1 MTFFLAK
8 LENIFYLAGQKYTT
22 LNRELPSEV
31 NTTLA
36 KSYELLLG
44 INNYSLIIETLQ
56 QSSIL
61 AELMVKELEELRHL
75 LKMHKSQ
82 FVQLYEVLGL
92 H

>member
-1 MTFFLAK
+1 MAK

-31 NTTLA
+31 NTALA

-61 AELMVKELEELRHL
+61 AELMAKELEELRHL
-75 LKMHKSQ
+75 LKIHKSQ
-82 FVQLYEVLGL
+82 FVQL
-92 H
+92 